1 MKSRSDYINKIHPR
15 YSNYRDKRFLEHPE
29 FFEHPIG
36 LYGRPPVFTRQ
47 DSWRNV
53 LINPESNQ
61 KDIKL
66 LLSMLPEREKHK
78 WFRSM
83 NSSQALTLSVFG
95 NLKTSNQL
103 HYLSDLRDDDGN
115 KVFVDG
121 HISSKDLTLEYR
133 VDYLGEPRPTSVD
146 VFINMEYKV
155 AIECKFTEIGLGE
168 CSRPKL
174 SKTRPNYTRD
184 FCNGTYTIQRNR
196 GERCSLSEIGV
207 EYWKYV
213 PELFNWKNDRDLDPC
228 PLNENYQLV
237 RNVLAACVKDK
248 TASYSNG
255 HTILIYDERNPSF
268 QNGGEGNRSYEETRS
283 ALLEPAV
290 LRKCSWQK
298 IIETMR
304 SKNILPWL
312 TDELELK
319 YGL

>member
-1 MKSRSDYINKIHPR
+1 LTRSDYRNTLNQ
-15 YSNYRDKRFLEHPE
+15 NYWLYKEKRFQKNPE
-29 FFEHPIG
+29 FFEHPEG

-53 LINPESNQ
+53 LISPESNQ

-66 LLSMLPEREKHK
+66 LLSFLPEGEKHK

-103 HYLSDLRDDDGN
+103 HYLGDLRDDDGN
-115 KVFVDG
+115 MVFVDG
-121 HISSKDLTLEYR
+121 HISSKDLILEYR

-146 VFINMEYKV
+146 VILNKEHKV
-155 AIECKFTEIGLGE
+155 AIECKFTEIGIGE

-174 SKTRPNYTRD
+174 TKSRPNYSRD

-207 EYWKYV
+207 EYWMYV

-255 HTILIYDERNPSF
+255 HAVLIYDERNPSF

-283 ALLEPAV
+283 ALLKPAV